1 MIHFN
6 SKKFNLQKRDPHEAI
21 RGPIS
26 GPLPCLGVERYKI
39 VASFDRDTCALC
51 GALDGKVFGMP
62 DYQEGLTAPPF
73 HPWCCTCPCFEDMEK
88 LGERW
93 ARSPDGTTGRVPADM
108 SFEE

>member
-1 MIHFN
+1 M
-6 SKKFNLQKRDPHEAI
+6 
-21 RGPIS
+21 
-26 GPLPCLGVERYKI
+26 ERYKI

-51 GALDGKVFGMP
+51 GKVFGMP
-62 DYQEGLTAPPF
+62 GYQEGLTAPPF